1 MSAAQID
8 RDVPCECRR
17 AILDAFP
24 EFAAARFSVAGK
36 GWHSLAIDVDDRLIF
51 KFPDDD
57 EAMEAVR
64 REVSLLRAIRPSL
77 SMGVPDMTLHEGPPL
92 FTMHPKLRGE
102 TMPAERYATL
112 PEAARARLGDDLG
125 RFFAQIHAL
134 DRATM
139 RAAGALPVEDWRSD
153 DAVMERAFSVL
164 PAEVLAAAAAALQDY
179 RALPP
184 DPLGEVFGFF
194 DAHGW
199 NMAYDAAA
207 DRLAGMFDFAD
218 AGLGPPH
225 RDFVQPSLIDP
236 DLTLRAI
243 GAYERLTG
251 YTIDRR
257 RVFLLTATQ
266 RMSELAGMIESSGD
280 APAWRDA
287 VLRWFGQAGPFGWW

>member
-1 MSAAQID
+1 MSALPID
-8 RDVPCECRR
+8 SDVPEEFRQ
-17 AILDAFP
+17 AVLDVYP
-24 EFAAARFSVAGK
+24 ELAAGRFSTAGK

-51 KFPDDD
+51 KFPDGD
-57 EAMEAVR
+57 EAVEAVR

-77 SMGVPDMTLHEGPPL
+77 SIGAPDMTLHERPPI

-102 TMPAERYATL
+102 TMPAERYGTL
-112 PEAARARLGDDLG
+112 SEAAKARLADDLG
-125 RFFAQIHAL
+125 RFFAQIHGL
-134 DRATM
+134 DHDTM
-139 RAAGALPVEDWRSD
+139 RAAGTLSVETWRSD

-164 PAEVLAAAAAALQDY
+164 PPETLGSAAAALCDY

-199 NMAYDAAA
+199 NMAYDVEA

-218 AGLGPPH
+218 AGFGPLH

-243 GAYERLTG
+243 GAYERLTAR
-251 YTIDRR
+251 TIDRR

-266 RMSELAGMIESSGD
+266 RMSELAGMIESGGD
-280 APAWRDA
+280 VPAWREA
-287 VLRWFGQAGPFGWW
+287 VVRWFGQAESFGW